1 MKKFPH
7 IIGLWGIYK
16 SNNEYDYFLT
26 YLRKQGLMNAAQFNI
41 INGKEITFGDTTC
54 IEDFLK
60 DDA

>member
-1 MKKFPH
+1 
-7 IIGLWGIYK
+7 
-16 SNNEYDYFLT
+16 
-26 YLRKQGLMNAAQFNI
+26 MNAAQFNI